1 MREKHGDAV
10 GVALGPLKVTLFS
23 HPDVVEDILVTRNK
37 VWLKD
42 RFLRTTLRP
51 VLGHGLLSSEGD
63 FWRKQRRLAQPAFH
77 RDRIAAYAGI
87 MVDHA
92 SRLGSAW
99 RDGEVRD
106 VHKDMMRLTLAI
118 VAETLFGAQVG
129 DHAEAVGEALEAVL
143 AVVADPLPMF
153 LPMLRNLPTPR
164 KRRFDRAVKSLDA
177 IIYGVIEARQKV
189 DATHN
194 DDLLS
199 MLLMA
204 RDDDG
209 SRMSNE
215 QLRDE
220 CLTLF
225 LAGHE
230 TTAINLS
237 WTWLLLSQYP
247 DVKAKLARE
256 LDHVLGDRPPTFAD
270 VPSLRYTT
278 HVITESLRLYPP
290 AWSMGR
296 EAGEDVDVG
305 GYRIAR
311 GRFNAIPAGSRPPIS
326 SGRNA
331 GKATSRSACPGSPT
345 SRSVVAPGF
354 ASGKPSRNSRR
365 CYFWR
370 LSPRD
375 STSMS
380 SPRHRRPP
388 RHRLR
393 CARGTASVCASH
405 VARPRFRLTESELL
419 RLAVSRTAMKTLP
432 LITHLRD
439 DGAHGGDDDP
449 DAQHGQ
455 DHAEE
460 RAPDR
465 VPAFPGGELGATHA

>member
-305 GYRIAR
+305 GYRIRAGEQVWFCPWSIQR
-311 GRFNAIPAGSRPPIS
+311 DPRWFEAPNLFRPERWEGDFAKRLPRFAYFPFGGGPRFCIGQAFAQLEAVLLLATLAQRFDVDVLPTPPPTPETSVTLRPRH
-326 SGRNA
+326 GLRVRLTRRA
-331 GKATSRSACPGSPT
+331 PT
-345 SRSVVAPGF
+345 
-354 ASGKPSRNSRR
+354 
-365 CYFWR
+365 
-370 LSPRD
+370 LSP
-375 STSMS
+375 
-380 SPRHRRPP
+380 H
-388 RHRLR
+388 
-393 CARGTASVCASH
+393 
-405 VARPRFRLTESELL
+405 
-419 RLAVSRTAMKTLP
+419 
-432 LITHLRD
+432 
-439 DGAHGGDDDP
+439 
-449 DAQHGQ
+449 
-455 DHAEE
+455 
-460 RAPDR
+460 
-465 VPAFPGGELGATHA
+465 